1 MGSAIKARG
10 MARFTRGDHAILTQL
25 GGAMDVEGTMQFIL
39 EQQAQFAA
47 DIQVMKEVSKA
58 QQERFERDINQIS
71 TVLLDVAT
79 SQQRTNEILAV
90 LAERNV
96 DLGQR
101 VADLSDRNVDLGQ
114 RVADLSDRIVN
125 LAALMERHI
134 ASHN

>member
-1 MGSAIKARG
+1 
-10 MARFTRGDHAILTQL
+10 
-25 GGAMDVEGTMQFIL
+25 MDVEGTMQFIL

-58 QQERFERDINQIS
+58 QQERFERDINQIR

-101 VADLSDRNVDLGQ
+101 VADLSDRL
-114 RVADLSDRIVN
+114 VN
-125 LAALMERHI
+125 LAVLMERHI
-134 ASHN
+134 ASHD